1 MLPHF
6 KACFVPLGVLLPLG
20 QIGSGLV
27 AAVQLQQGFQAV
39 GIGLRVG
46 NLAVVFQTV
55 GIADALLL
63 PPLPEPARAH
73 ALRGGLGHGFRRQ
86 FRQPC
91 FGRLCQRAA
100 VRYGAE
106 MDAAACFGQ
115 THQHR
120 GIAVAQFEIAD
131 VRLPAGSLHQ
141 DFSALRFGKFG
152 RGLAAGL
159 CFRRPLRHFVQIGG
173 RRQADRAAL
182 GNLHLYHF
190 VGCVEPFGYAP
201 VDGLG
206 VNPVKLA
213 AVGGTDFGVGQ
224 RQPPQDGL
232 FGKADD
238 LRQVV
243 GNTGVLRQQVVV
255 QRFAVAAQF
264 FVGGGMVKDVLP
276 EVAQYFQHFAMLAG
290 GDVGIEHQR
299 TGAAAERI
307 HFQADIESGAD
318 DSAVDDIGGE
328 IVQQPLIRLFG
339 IGFGFLFFETEH
351 QRKFV
356 FGIVCV
362 LHHADMPAVF
372 QPRLVFVRTPHAQR
386 NRPHVAERPF
396 YQRGRAVDIQI
407 AHQHQNGIVA
417 AVPFVVERAGGIRA
431 GALHRLQPAYW
442 RIASLPRSFVH

>member
-1 MLPHF
+1 M
-6 KACFVPLGVLLPLG
+6 
-20 QIGSGLV
+20 
-27 AAVQLQQGFQAV
+27 
-39 GIGLRVG
+39 
-46 NLAVVFQTV
+46 
-55 GIADALLL
+55 
-63 PPLPEPARAH
+63 
-73 ALRGGLGHGFRRQ
+73 
-86 FRQPC
+86 
-91 FGRLCQRAA
+91 
-100 VRYGAE
+100 
-106 MDAAACFGQ
+106 
-115 THQHR
+115 
-120 GIAVAQFEIAD
+120 
-131 VRLPAGSLHQ
+131 
-141 DFSALRFGKFG
+141 
-152 RGLAAGL
+152 
-159 CFRRPLRHFVQIGG
+159 
-173 RRQADRAAL
+173 

-201 VDGLG
+201 IDGLG

-224 RQPPQDGL
+224 RQPPQDGF
-232 FGKADD
+232 FGKADN

-243 GNTGVLRQQVVV
+243 GNAGVLRQQIVV

-264 FVGGGMVKDVLP
+264 FIGGGIVKDVLP

-290 GDVGIEHQR
+290 GDVGIKHQR

-318 DSAVDDIGGE
+318 DAAVDDIGGE

-356 FGIVCV
+356 FSIVCV

-372 QPRLVFVRTPHAQR
+372 QPRFVFVRTPHAQR

-396 YQRGRAVDIQI
+396 YQCGRAVDIQI

-431 GALHRLQPAYW
+431 GALHRLQPAYR